1 MAYKWRYTL
10 ASIFLYET
18 LDEVDYKIMLVRM
31 RRILFS
37 MPEFVSLFGRQS
49 VSWVS
54 PPNQKIKKLIRFREE
69 DLTVRIQVNLI
80 RGQRNLFMVIDSPN
94 GRDDIQ
100 IMNPRMTNP
109 TARMIVD
116 EANNEWKPL
125 ETFTPEQLKMEIRD
139 FVADYM
145 E

>member
-1 MAYKWRYTL
+1 M

-18 LDEVDYKIMLVRM
+18 LDEVDYKIMLVRI

-37 MPEFVSLFGRQS
+37 MPEFVSLFERQS
-49 VSWVS
+49 VSWVF

-69 DLTVRIQVNLI
+69 DLTVRIQVNMI

-109 TARMIVD
+109 TARMIVE